1 MDEITQILTT
11 PELLEQSSQ
20 TMDELLHSAMEG
32 YRELGETVRD
42 TEDCFKGKSA
52 DRIRKKM
59 ERKKEKGMALLEEM
73 MDFPIMLSEIAE
85 EYRAAERDNE
95 DAANRN

>member
-1 MDEITQILTT
+1 MGEITQILTT
-11 PELLEQSSQ
+11 PELLKQSSQ
-20 TMDELLHSAMEG
+20 TMDELLHSALEG

-59 ERKKEKGMALLEEM
+59 EKRKERGLALFEEM
-73 MDFPIMLSEIAE
+73 MNFPIMLSQIAE
-85 EYRAAERDNE
+85 EYRSAERDNE